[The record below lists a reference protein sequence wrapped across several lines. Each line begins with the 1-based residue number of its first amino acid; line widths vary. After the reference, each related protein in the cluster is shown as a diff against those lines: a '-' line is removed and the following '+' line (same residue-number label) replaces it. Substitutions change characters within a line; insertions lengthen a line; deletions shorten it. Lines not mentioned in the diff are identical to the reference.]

1 MNRSTKMRGRVLL
14 DTNIVIALF
23 SGDRAVT
30 ERLHAVPAVFVPSIV
45 LGELYYG
52 ARKSAKFKTN
62 SAKIDDFRSRN
73 VILPADEETA
83 RHYGRLKDHL
93 RSKGKPLPES
103 DIWIASLAEQYRLT
117 LISRDRHFHEINGLK
132 MEVW

>member
-1 MNRSTKMRGRVLL
+1 MSGRVLL

-23 SGDRAVT
+23 SGDREVT
-30 ERLHAVPAVFVPSIV
+30 ERLHTVPAVFVPSLV

-52 ARKSAKFKTN
+52 ARKSAKFKSN
-62 SAKIDDFRSRN
+62 CAKIDEFRSRN

-83 RHYGRLKDHL
+83 RHYGRLKAHL
-93 RSKGKPLPES
+93 RSKGKPLPEN

-117 LISRDRHFHEINGLK
+117 LITRDRHFHEISDLK
-132 MEVW
+132 LVMW